1 MKLTLLL
8 PTLAIG
14 IIISTSY
21 EAIAFGGPPGG
32 PFSNGSYFPT
42 DGTFSAVV
50 RGENLTG
57 TLQFSTTSGSGP
69 KASATTTSQ
78 TLDSGFGYQFNEST
92 TQEAIGGVGSTGVA
106 VIYYDGDSYL
116 GNSQGSINSVASTLD
131 INFQANAPGQGEQTI
146 EVQTPVTTQVTTQ
159 VIDPITGVVTPVQ
172 TEQTEFQVTRQI
184 LYFDSLYI
192 NGAANCKTSNDFP
205 NQKFEGSG
213 EAEFQCLIFTGDT
226 PFLDAVT
233 MPISVSGVRVSNSS
247 QSFNISNVSPPSV
260 NEFSVLVE

>member
-1 MKLTLLL
+1 
-8 PTLAIG
+8 
-14 IIISTSY
+14 
-21 EAIAFGGPPGG
+21 
-32 PFSNGSYFPT
+32 
-42 DGTFSAVV
+42 VV

-116 GNSQGSINSVASTLD
+116 GNSQGSINSVASTMTV
-131 INFQANAPGQGEQTI
+131 NFQANAPGQGEKTI
-146 EVQTPVTTQVTTQ
+146 KVKEGVTGQQALPTYGP
-159 VIDPITGVVTPVQ
+159 DGNITGYVSVNATSYLD
-172 TEQTEFQVTRQI
+172 TREI
-184 LYFDSLYI
+184 YYFDSLYL

-213 EAEFQCLIFTGDT
+213 EAEFQSLIFTGDT

-233 MPISVSGVRVSNSS
+233 IPISVSGVRVSNSS
-247 QSFNISNVSPPSV
+247 QNFNFTNVTPPSV
-260 NEFSVLVE
+260 NEFSVLIE